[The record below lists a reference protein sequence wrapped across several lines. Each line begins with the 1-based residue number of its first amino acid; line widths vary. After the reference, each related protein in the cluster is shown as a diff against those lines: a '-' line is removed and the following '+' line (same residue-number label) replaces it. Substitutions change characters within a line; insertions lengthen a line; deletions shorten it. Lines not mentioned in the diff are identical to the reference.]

1 MAPTI
6 MTVLVLPTVHHF
18 MVLVLLLMLN
28 DKLVSLRPTNELIL

>member
-18 MVLVLLLMLN
+18 MFLVLLLN
-28 DKLVSLRPTNELIL
+28 DKLVSLKPTNELIL

>member
-18 MVLVLLLMLN
+18 MFLVLLLN

>member
-1 MAPTI
+1 MAPPI

-18 MVLVLLLMLN
+18 MFLVLLLN